1 VNVVLTIFAAA
12 SLTNVFPQIASHE
25 RYSFGGSNQLA
36 AQIQQ
41 GAPADVFA
49 SANTSIPFQLYDQ
62 GLVEKP
68 VLFTRNQL
76 VLIVPRSNPAAI
88 HSVAD
93 VAKPGVKLVVAAPGV
108 PVGDYTRTVL
118 HNMKLDAALQNVVSN
133 ESDVREVL
141 AKVAL
146 GEADAGFVYV
156 TDARTVRGK
165 VATIGIRWTAQP
177 RVSYAVAVVRASRH
191 TAAARAFVKLLLGK
205 AAQAKLRAAGFLP
218 VR

>member
-1 VNVVLTIFAAA
+1 
-12 SLTNVFPQIASHE
+12 
-25 RYSFGGSNQLA
+25 
-36 AQIQQ
+36 
-41 GAPADVFA
+41 
-49 SANTSIPFQLYDQ
+49 
-62 GLVEKP
+62 
-68 VLFTRNQL
+68 
-76 VLIVPRSNPAAI
+76 VPKSNPANI

-93 VAKPGVKLVVAAPGV
+93 VAKPGVKLVVAATGV

-118 HNMKLDAALQNVVSN
+118 KNMNLSNALNNVVSN
-133 ESDVREVL
+133 ETDVREVL

-177 RVSYAVAVVRASRH
+177 RVSYAVAVVSTSKH
-191 TAAARAFVKLLLGK
+191 KAAARAWVKALLGK

-218 VR
+218 VG